1 MSRRFPWSRLGI
13 DETRD
18 AGAIRKAYA
27 DALRAIN
34 VDEDIPGYTELR
46 RARDQALWL
55 AAQPEPGE
63 VEDDADDGSLY
74 GLGDFDDDYDDDEW
88 DDGGQ
93 IWDVAPGLQQ
103 PLPGPADDPA
113 DAPPR
118 EPELTEAQRRAQA
131 AWKQL
136 LAVLYPDDMVSDEA
150 VTHEEL
156 AEGLAALDV
165 LIARANEADL
175 LEHDALDD
183 GLAELFARTWPRSA
197 PFVEPA
203 NAAFGWLDE
212 AGALEERGALMFLN
226 QRLKGMRFHEKV
238 QQPQH
243 PLHKAWVELSR
254 PGRVTLLDR
263 LRVKRL
269 EIDKL
274 LDGIRQR
281 YPELES
287 HLDPERVASW
297 DKGGALDGQPGG
309 LGPQIVRWG
318 FIVLVVG
325 ILALRLI
332 AGFAG
337 SDSDPSQPD
346 AEAVAERLRDAEVE
360 MALADIFGPEPDT
373 AAVRAT
379 DPAFA
384 QQFEAIAE
392 RRDKPRP
399 AMLAYVRLKAAA
411 STEGADRNSLAV
423 RADLRHLWMT
433 AARRQSDAVCRKVMS
448 GDFADLDLGLTD
460 KERDRERT
468 LLKQLLDAKL
478 LGKEV
483 KGGAYRYSIPG
494 WLVGDTIK
502 RSKLSPDAL
511 TAALT
516 DPDNPNRCRAEAAL
530 LEAVRA
536 APGKAPLE
544 VMKGI

>member
-34 VDEDIPGYTELR
+34 VDEDIPGYAELR
-46 RARDQALWL
+46 RARDSALWF
-55 AAQPEPGE
+55 AAQPEPGASK
-63 VEDDADDGSLY
+63 DDETDDGSLY
-74 GLGDFDDDYDDDEW
+74 GLGGLDDDYDDDEW

-103 PLPGPADDPA
+103 PLPGPS
-113 DAPPR
+113 DAPPPD
-118 EPELTEAQRRAQA
+118 PELTEAQRRAQA

-136 LAVLYPDDMVSDEA
+136 LGVLYPDEVVSEEA

-165 LIARANEADL
+165 LITRAMEADL

-238 QQPQH
+238 QRPEH

-254 PGRVTLLDR
+254 PGRAGIIDR

-269 EIDKL
+269 EVHKL
-274 LDGIRQR
+274 LTGIRDR

-287 HLDPERVASW
+287 HLAPERVASW
-297 DKGGALDGQPGG
+297 DNDGVLDGNPGWLTPAVARG
-309 LGPQIVRWG
+309 LLVV
-318 FIVLVVG
+318 VLVG
-325 ILALRLI
+325 IALVRLA
-332 AGFAG
+332 AGLNDG
-337 SDSDPSQPD
+337 DNDPSQPD
-346 AEAVAERLRDAEVE
+346 AEAAAEALSNAEVE
-360 MALADIFGPEPDT
+360 MALADIFGPEPDRAT
-373 AAVRAT
+373 VRAT

-384 QQFEAIAE
+384 SQFEAIAE
-392 RRDKPRP
+392 RQDKPRP
-399 AMLAYVRLKAAA
+399 AMLAYVRLKALA

-423 RADLRHLWMT
+423 RADLRHLWMV
-433 AARRQSDAVCRKVMS
+433 AARRQSDAVCRKVMT

-460 KERDRERT
+460 KERDRERA

-483 KGGAYRYSIPG
+483 KGGSYRYAIPG

-516 DPDNPNRCRAEAAL
+516 DPDSPDRCKAEAAL

-536 APGKAPLE
+536 APGKVPME
-544 VMKGI
+544 VLKGI

>member
-34 VDEDIPGYTELR
+34 VDEDIAGYAELR
-46 RARDQALWL
+46 RARDSALWF
-55 AAQPEPGE
+55 AAQPEPGAGK
-63 VEDDADDGSLY
+63 EDDADDGALY
-74 GLGDFDDDYDDDEW
+74 GLGDWDDDDGEDWEDDSHP
-88 DDGGQ
+88 
-93 IWDVAPGLQQ
+93 WDVAPGLQQ
-103 PLPGPADDPA
+103 PLPGPSDASPPDPA
-113 DAPPR
+113 
-118 EPELTEAQRRAQA
+118 LTEAQRRARE
-131 AWKQL
+131 AWQQL
-136 LAVLYPDDMVSDEA
+136 REVLYPGDMASEEA

-165 LIARANEADL
+165 LIARAMEADL

-203 NAAFGWLDE
+203 SDAFGWIDE

-238 QQPQH
+238 QQPDH

-274 LDGIRQR
+274 LGGIRQR

-297 DKGGALDGQPGG
+297 DKGGALDGEPGG

-318 FIVLVVG
+318 FVALVIG
-325 ILALRLI
+325 ILVLRVFSD
-332 AGFAG
+332 FAG
-337 SDSDPSQPD
+337 SVSDGSNPD
-346 AEAVAERLRDAEVE
+346 AEAVAEQLRKAEVE
-360 MALADIFGPEPDT
+360 TALADIFGPGPDMAT
-373 AAVRAT
+373 LRTT

-384 QQFEAIAE
+384 KQFEAIAE
-392 RRDKPRP
+392 RRDKPGP
-399 AMLAYVRLKAAA
+399 AMLAFVRLKALA
-411 STEGADRNSLAV
+411 SAEGADRNNLAV
-423 RADLRHLWMT
+423 RADLRHLWMA
-433 AARRQSDAVCRKVMS
+433 AARRQSDAVCRKVMT
-448 GDFADLDLGLTD
+448 GDFADLDLALTD
-460 KERDRERT
+460 KERDRERA
-468 LLKQLLDAKL
+468 LLRQLLDAKL

-483 KGGAYRYSIPG
+483 KGGAYRYAIPG

-502 RSKLSPDAL
+502 RSKLSPDQL

-516 DPDNPNRCRAEAAL
+516 DPDSADRCKAETAL

-536 APGKAPLE
+536 APGKVPLE
-544 VMKGI
+544 VLKGI

>member
-55 AAQPEPGE
+55 ASQPEPGAAE
-63 VEDDADDGSLY
+63 DDDADDGALY
-74 GLGDFDDDYDDDEW
+74 GLGDLDDDDDDDDW
-88 DDGGQ
+88 DDGDQ

-103 PLPGPADDPA
+103 PLPGPAH
-113 DAPPR
+113 APPR
-118 EPELTEAQRRAQA
+118 DPELTEAQRRAQA

-136 LAVLYPDDMVSDEA
+136 TAVLYPDDLVSDEA

-156 AEGLAALDV
+156 ADGLAALDV

-238 QQPQH
+238 QQPEH

-254 PGRVTLLDR
+254 PGRVTLFDR

-269 EIDKL
+269 EIEKL

-287 HLDPERVASW
+287 HLAPERVASW

-309 LGPQIVRWG
+309 LGPSIVRWG
-318 FIVLVVG
+318 FVTLLIGV
-325 ILALRLI
+325 LALRVI
-332 AGFAG
+332 ADFAA
-337 SDSDPSQPD
+337 SDGDPSKSD
-346 AEAVAERLRDAEVE
+346 AEAAAEALRNAEVE
-360 MALADIFGPEPDT
+360 MALADIFGPEPDKAT
-373 AAVRAT
+373 VRAT

-384 QQFEAIAE
+384 KQFEAIAE

-411 STEGADRNSLAV
+411 STEGADRDSLAARV
-423 RADLRHLWMT
+423 ELRHLWMT

-460 KERDRERT
+460 KERDRERA

-478 LGKEV
+478 LGKQV
-483 KGGAYRYSIPG
+483 KGGSYRYSIPG

-516 DPDNPNRCRAEAAL
+516 DPDSPNRCRAEAAL

>member
-46 RARDQALWL
+46 RARDQALWW
-55 AAQPEPGE
+55 ASQPEPGDA
-63 VEDDADDGSLY
+63 EDDADDGALY
-74 GLGDFDDDYDDDEW
+74 GLGNFDDDDWDDDGQW
-88 DDGGQ
+88 DAVPDH
-93 IWDVAPGLQQ
+93 QQ
-103 PLPGPADDPA
+103 PLPGPGTDETRD
-113 DAPPR
+113 
-118 EPELTEAQRRAQA
+118 PELTEAQRRAQA
-131 AWKQL
+131 AWQQL
-136 LAVLYPDDMVSDEA
+136 LGVLYPDGAASDEA
-150 VTHEEL
+150 VTHDEL
-156 AEGLAALDV
+156 AEGLAALDA
-165 LIARANEADL
+165 LIARAAETDL
-175 LEHDALDD
+175 VEHDALDE

-212 AGALEERGALMFLN
+212 AGALEERSALMFLN

-238 QQPQH
+238 QRPEH

-254 PGRVTLLDR
+254 PGRVTMFDR

-269 EIDKL
+269 EIEKL

-281 YPELES
+281 YPELETY
-287 HLDPERVASW
+287 LDPERVASW

-309 LGPQIVRWG
+309 LGPRIVRWA
-318 FIVLVVG
+318 FIALLIGVF
-325 ILALRLI
+325 ALRVIVGLSNS
-332 AGFAG
+332 GNDP
-337 SDSDPSQPD
+337 SDS
-346 AEAVAERLRDAEVE
+346 EAVAAAEALRNAEVE
-360 MALADIFGPEPDT
+360 MAVADIFGPEPDMAT
-373 AAVRAT
+373 VRAI

-384 QQFEAIAE
+384 KQFEAIAE

-399 AMLAYVRLKAAA
+399 AMLAYVRLKAVA
-411 STEGADRNSLAV
+411 STEGADRSRLAA

-433 AARRQSDAVCRKVMS
+433 AARRQSDAVCRKVMT
-448 GDFADLDLGLTD
+448 GEFIDLDLALTD
-460 KERDRERT
+460 KERDRERA

-483 KGGAYRYSIPG
+483 KGGSYSYAIPG

-502 RSKLSPDAL
+502 RSKLSPEQL
-511 TAALT
+511 TAALN
-516 DPDNPNRCRAEAAL
+516 DPDSPDRCRAKAAL

-536 APGKAPLE
+536 APGKVPLE
-544 VMKGI
+544 VLKGI